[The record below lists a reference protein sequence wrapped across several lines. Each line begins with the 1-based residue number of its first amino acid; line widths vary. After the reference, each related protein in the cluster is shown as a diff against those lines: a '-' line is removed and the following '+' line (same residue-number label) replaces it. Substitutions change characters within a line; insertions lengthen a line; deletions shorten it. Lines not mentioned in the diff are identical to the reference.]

1 MNDLVRT
8 LPCREEGPRTGS
20 QCCDHP
26 ADLWGFVGIC
36 FRSRAVLSSCV
47 MWMEAGAV
55 WAGGGRQ
62 RRGVDM
68 APPTVSQRSLRM
80 SLPAPKCPGNWRSG
94 AAFRMPRHRGGS
106 L

>member
-55 WAGGGRQ
+55 WAGGGRGGALTWLLPQ
-62 RRGVDM
+62 FLRG
-68 APPTVSQRSLRM
+68 PSGCLET
-80 SLPAPKCPGNWRSG
+80 GG
-94 AAFRMPRHRGGS
+94 AAFRTPRHRGGS

>member
-55 WAGGGRQ
+55 WAEGGRGGALTWLLPQ
-62 RRGVDM
+62 FLRGPSDES
-68 APPTVSQRSLRM
+68 A
-80 SLPAPKCPGNWRSG
+80 
-94 AAFRMPRHRGGS
+94 GS
-106 L
+106 

>member
-1 MNDLVRT
+1 MNGLVRT

-55 WAGGGRQ
+55 WAGGRQ

-68 APPTVSQRSLRM
+68 LLPQFLRGP
-80 SLPAPKCPGNWRSG
+80 SGCLETGG
-94 AAFRMPRHRGGS
+94 AAFRTPRHRGGR